1 MWDTAHLELWGA
13 FCVIVI
19 ALLALDL
26 AVFNRHAHA
35 VDMRAA
41 AAWSAAWVG
50 ISLVFC
56 GGIWWL
62 LGREQALQF
71 LTGYLIEKSLSI
83 DNLFVFLVIFSYF
96 GVEARYQ
103 HRVLYW
109 GVIGAIVLRA
119 VMILV
124 GATLVARF
132 HWLLY
137 VFGAFLVYTGYRLAV
152 STGET
157 VHPERNLAV
166 RAARRLYPVTSG
178 FHGESFF
185 VRVDGRRLAT
195 PLLVV
200 LLTVETTDVMFALDS
215 IPAIFGVTSD
225 PFILLTSNIFAILG
239 LRALYFLLA
248 GVMDR
253 FHHLRHGLALVL
265 VFVGL
270 KMLAEKWVHVPT
282 HVSLAVVT
290 VILAASV
297 TASLRRPRRRPGPDD
312 PPHA

>member
-1 MWDTAHLELWGA
+1 MWDAAHLELWAA
-13 FCVIVI
+13 FSVIVI

-26 AVFNRHAHA
+26 AVFNRHAH
-35 VDMRAA
+35 VVSMRAA
-41 AAWSAAWVG
+41 AIWSAVWIA

-62 LGREQALQF
+62 LGREPALQF
-71 LTGYLIEKSLSI
+71 LTGYLVEKSLSV

-96 GVEARYQ
+96 GVAPRYQ
-103 HRVLYW
+103 HRVLFW
-109 GVIGAIVLRA
+109 GVIGAIVLRT
-119 VMILV
+119 VMIIV
-124 GATLVARF
+124 GAALVAEF

-137 VFGAFLVYTGYRLAV
+137 VFGVFLVYTGYKLAT
-152 STGET
+152 SSGET
-157 VHPERNLAV
+157 VHPEKNFVV
-166 RAARRLYPVTSG
+166 RAARRLFPVTKE

-195 PLLVV
+195 PMLVV
-200 LLTVETTDVMFALDS
+200 LVTVETSDVMFALDS

-265 VFVGL
+265 VFIGL
-270 KMLAEKWVHVPT
+270 KMVAEKWVHVPT
-282 HVSLAVVT
+282 PVSLAVVT
-290 VILAASV
+290 GILALSV
-297 TASLRRPRRRPGPDD
+297 VASLVHKPRRTDKGGAP
-312 PPHA
+312 